1 MKRVL
6 YKRKDEKALK
16 KLEIENDSEPGH
28 KICQKIRFIDSIE
41 NKLHIALYNNKT
53 GETIKDNDM
62 ITAGSIIDY
71 ETMPLSAVPISMP
84 PPPVQATTGP

>member
-16 KLEIENDSEPGH
+16 KLDIENDSEPGH
-28 KICQKIRFIDSIE
+28 KICQKIRFNESIE
-41 NKLHIALYNNKT
+41 NKLHIALFNNKT
-53 GETIKDNDM
+53 GEAIKDHEM
-62 ITAGSIIDY
+62 ISAGSIIDY

-84 PPPVQATTGP
+84 PPPVLTASGP